1 MFRPQTEAI
10 RQCSFVRNASA
21 AAGLLKASGPHP
33 SRGRTTRRRQPRSRR
48 PLRKLR
54 PRSSDSAMSISRQDI
69 EKVALLA
76 RLQLTDDELAKMT
89 VELAQIVGYVD
100 QLGEVDTD
108 GIEPMAHPI
117 EKANVFRDDVVAE
130 SLPRDEALA
139 NAPHRDERGYLVP
152 AVLGE

>member
-1 MFRPQTEAI
+1 
-10 RQCSFVRNASA
+10 
-21 AAGLLKASGPHP
+21 
-33 SRGRTTRRRQPRSRR
+33 
-48 PLRKLR
+48 
-54 PRSSDSAMSISRQDI
+54 MSISRQDI

-76 RLQLTDDELAKMT
+76 RLQLTVDELSKMT

-100 QLGEVDTD
+100 QLSEVNTD
-108 GIEPMAHPI
+108 GVEPMAHAI
-117 EKANVFRDDVVAE
+117 ELANVFRNDAVAE